1 MPTLDHK
8 DRLNRAFPAAAKAWL
23 GTWLYDLT
31 NTLNAIVA
39 AGGGP
44 SAALL
49 TDVDAIRTRYTALRT
64 DVTAIRAE
72 VVKLVTDLTATRA
85 ELVKAVTDL
94 GALRT
99 AHNAALAKLDA
110 DAGVTDVNYAA
121 TTAAPAITAA
131 APAAITAAAPAAITA
146 AAAAAATAT
155 VAEALPSTAV
165 KLPEAR

>member
-1 MPTLDHK
+1 MALDHR
-8 DRLNRAFPAAAKAWL
+8 DRLNRSMPAARTALL

-44 SAALL
+44 SQAMLD
-49 TDVDAIRTRYTALRT
+49 DVDAIRTRYTALRA

-85 ELVKAVTDL
+85 EVAKLVTDL
-94 GALRT
+94 GAART
-99 AHNAALAKLDA
+99 AMNATLAKLDA
-110 DAGVTDVNYAA
+110 DAGVTGVDYAA
-121 TTAAPAITAA
+121 TNPVPALTAA